1 MHKDLQ
7 FIKTTVYDKHDFVF
21 SDLKIHTE
29 SKEYGAC
36 SFALNDFKIEHR
48 RSKITPTKTGQFV
61 TIWKRDLEG
70 KTAPYSNIDDIDFV
84 IITVKK
90 EAQLGQFVFP
100 KSILIEKGI
109 FRSEIKEGKR
119 GFRVYSPWE
128 SANNKQALTT
138 QNWQSHYFFEV
149 GEKDHDDIMPLK
161 KLFF

>member
-7 FIKTTVYDKHDFVF
+7 FIKTTIYDKHDCVF
-21 SDLKIHTE
+21 SDLKIYSE

-36 SFALNDFKIEHR
+36 SFTLNDFKIEHR

-61 TIWKRDLEG
+61 TVWKRDIEG
-70 KTAPYSNIDDIDFV
+70 KTTPFSNVDEIDFV

-90 EAQLGQFVFP
+90 EQQLGQFIFP
-100 KSILIEKGI
+100 KSILIKQGI
-109 FRSEIKEGKR
+109 FRSEIKVGKR
-119 GFRVYSPWE
+119 GIRVYPPWE

-138 QNWQSHYFFEV
+138 QEWQSQYFFDV
-149 GEKDHDDIMPLK
+149 VEKDNIMPLK

>member
-7 FIKTTVYDKHDFVF
+7 FIKSTVYDKHDCVF

-36 SFALNDFKIEHR
+36 SYALNDFKIEHR

-61 TIWKRDLEG
+61 TVWKRDEEG
-70 KTAPYSNIDDIDFV
+70 KTTPYSNEDEIDFL

-100 KSILIEKGI
+100 KSILIQKGI

-119 GFRVYSPWE
+119 GIRVYPPWE

-138 QNWQSHYFFEV
+138 QEWQSRYFFEV
-149 GEKDHDDIMPLK
+149 SEKDTYDIIPLK
-161 KLFF
+161 N